1 MRMRSVFFLIAMV
14 LLGHAPAC
22 WAQAPASDPTGALRA
37 WTAAYA
43 SNDGARAAAVYTEE
57 AVLWGSVSRELTVG
71 RDAITAYFGRVRPGL
86 AGIAV
91 EFGEYRVQSLS
102 DGAAIAS
109 GHYTFIQRR
118 ADGTENR
125 EPSRFTMVL
134 ARGAD
139 GVWRNANHHSSR
151 MPAAR

>member
-1 MRMRSVFFLIAMV
+1 M
-14 LLGHAPAC
+14 
-22 WAQAPASDPTGALRA
+22 
-37 WTAAYA
+37 
-43 SNDGARAAAVYTEE
+43 
-57 AVLWGSVSRELTVG
+57 
-71 RDAITAYFGRVRPGL
+71 
-86 AGIAV
+86 
-91 EFGEYRVQSLS
+91 QSLG

-109 GHYTFIQRR
+109 GQYIFIQRR